1 MTRFI
6 HDQFAKEYLEELLK
20 RYGEVKPSE
29 KVPSEVREID
39 VLFTPFPGEEI
50 NLQSLGLL
58 GRFASSPALFEPFRN
73 AASDEEI
80 CNCVLKL
87 LCVRGA
93 FQRDARS
100 NETRISESALP
111 KLWILTPSASKKKL
125 SDFGATEAADWVP
138 GVYPMAKALRTAIV
152 VIHQLPRT
160 PETLWLR
167 VLGRGRVQKQAID
180 ELEALPLRHSYAR
193 ATLQLLYALQQ
204 SLIVADNPPKDD
216 TELIM
221 RLAPLFHQQQEL
233 AKEEARQE
241 EGQRI
246 IIRLLN
252 RSVGEIDPLLVDR
265 VRGLSIE
272 QLEELGEALL
282 DFSAVTD
289 LEAWLTQQEV

>member
-29 KVPSEVREID
+29 TVPSEVREID
-39 VLFTPFPGEEI
+39 VLFTPWTGEEI

-58 GRFASSPALFEPFRN
+58 GRFASCPALFEPFRN

-80 CNCVLKL
+80 CNCILKL

-100 NETRISESALP
+100 NQTSIPESALP
-111 KLWILTPSASKKKL
+111 KLWILTPSASKRKL
-125 SDFGATEAADWVP
+125 SDFGATEAADWAP

-180 ELEALPLRHSYAR
+180 ELEALPLRHPYAR

-221 RLAPLFHQQQEL
+221 RLAPLFHQQQERV
-233 AKEEARQE
+233 KQE

-246 IIRLLN
+246 IIRQLN
-252 RSVGEIDPLLVDR
+252 RRVGEIDPLLVER

-272 QLEELGEALL
+272 KLEELGEALL
-282 DFSAVTD
+282 DFSTLTD
-289 LEAWLTQQEV
+289 LEAWLAQQEV